1 MKKKIIIL
9 LIFFLNTIPSY
20 SNEKIVYLNIE
31 KIMQESVA
39 GKSIITQLKKKRE
52 TSISQFK
59 KKEKDIFEKEKKL
72 ISQKN
77 ILSKEEFEN
86 KIKELRKDISDYQKN
101 RNKVLNDIAKKRVK
115 ASTNLIKKLT
125 PILEEYSKQKSIN
138 LIIQKK
144 HIVMGRKEDDI
155 TKDILDLVN
164 QRVKS
169 IKID

>member
-1 MKKKIIIL
+1 MKKKIIIF
-9 LIFFLNTIPSY
+9 LIFFLNAIPSY

-31 KIMQESVA
+31 RIMQESIA

-101 RNKVLNDIAKKRVK
+101 RGKILNDIAKKRVK

-125 PILEEYSKQKSIN
+125 PILEEYSKQKSIS
-138 LIIQKK
+138 LIVQKK
-144 HIVMGRKEDDI
+144 HIVMGKKEDDI

-164 QRVKS
+164 QRIKS

>member
-1 MKKKIIIL
+1 MKKKIIIF
-9 LIFFLNTIPSY
+9 LIFFLNAIPSY

-31 KIMQESVA
+31 KIMQESIA

-52 TSISQFK
+52 ISISQFK
-59 KKEKDIFEKEKKL
+59 KKEKDIYEKEKKL

-101 RNKVLNDIAKKRVK
+101 RGKILNDIAKKRVK

-125 PILEEYSKQKSIN
+125 PILEEYSKQKSIS
-138 LIIQKK
+138 LIVQKK
-144 HIVMGRKEDDI
+144 HIVMGKKEDDI

-164 QRVKS
+164 QRIKS

>member
-1 MKKKIIIL
+1 
-9 LIFFLNTIPSY
+9 
-20 SNEKIVYLNIE
+20 
-31 KIMQESVA
+31 MQESIA

-59 KKEKDIFEKEKKL
+59 KKEKDIYEKEKKL

-101 RNKVLNDIAKKRVK
+101 RGKILNDIAKKRVK

-125 PILEEYSKQKSIN
+125 PILEEYSKQKSIS
-138 LIIQKK
+138 LIVQKK
-144 HIVMGRKEDDI
+144 HIVMGKKEDDI

-164 QRVKS
+164 QRIKS

>member
-1 MKKKIIIL
+1 
-9 LIFFLNTIPSY
+9 
-20 SNEKIVYLNIE
+20 
-31 KIMQESVA
+31 MQESIA

-86 KIKELRKDISDYQKN
+86 KIKELRKDISDYQKS
-101 RNKVLNDIAKKRVK
+101 RGKILNDIAKKRVK

-125 PILEEYSKQKSIN
+125 PILEEYSKQKSIS
-138 LIIQKK
+138 LIVQKK
-144 HIVMGRKEDDI
+144 HIVMGKKEDDI

-164 QRVKS
+164 QRIKS

>member
-1 MKKKIIIL
+1 MKKKIIIF
-9 LIFFLNTIPSY
+9 LIFFLNAIPSY

-31 KIMQESVA
+31 KIMQESIA

-101 RNKVLNDIAKKRVK
+101 RGKILNDIAKKRVK

-125 PILEEYSKQKSIN
+125 PILEEYSKQKSIS
-138 LIIQKK
+138 LIVQKK
-144 HIVMGRKEDDI
+144 HIVMGKKEDDI

-164 QRVKS
+164 QRIKS